1 MYGNAP
7 MDFPEAT
14 WDQPR
19 TLVERLR
26 MSEKQ
31 PVTVYVSGVHVGM
44 AAAPGS
50 GLGGTLMLHGLLA
63 YVGDDYVDVH
73 VPMPGGNIR
82 EVLVPIAAIGAIL
95 PGGPI
100 V

>member
-1 MYGNAP
+1 MESDVP
-7 MDFPEAT
+7 MDFPEAI

-26 MSEKQ
+26 LSEKQ
-31 PVTVYVSGVHVGM
+31 PVTVYVAGVHVGM
-44 AAAPGS
+44 GGPPGS
-50 GLGGTLMLHGLLA
+50 GMAGTMVLHGLLA
-63 YVGDDYVDVH
+63 YVGEDYVDVH

-82 EVLVPIAAIGAIL
+82 EVLVPIAAVGAIL

>member
-1 MYGNAP
+1 MESNVP
-7 MDFPEAT
+7 VDFPEAI

-19 TLVERLR
+19 TFVERLR
-26 MSEKQ
+26 LSEKQ
-31 PVTVYVSGVHVGM
+31 PVTVYVTAVQPGM
-44 AAAPGS
+44 AGPPGS
-50 GLGGTLMLHGLLA
+50 GMAGTLVLHGLLA
-63 YVGDDYVDVH
+63 YVGEDYVDVH
-73 VPMPGGNIR
+73 VPMPSGNIR